1 MKKELFDHEIALLK
15 NTFRRLLRRH
25 ARTNLIKLLE
35 KTHPADLALVYR
47 QFNDDE
53 QDILFGLSLIHI

>member
-35 KTHPADLALVYR
+35 KTHPADLALVY
-47 QFNDDE
+47 
-53 QDILFGLSLIHI
+53 LSLIHI